1 MDMNHR
7 QPFKIMQYEVKIG
20 YMGLTTVLEGFE
32 YVLKQKNPYRNKER
46 KTRIL
51 IANL

>member
-1 MDMNHR
+1 MDTTHR

-32 YVLKQKNPYRNKER
+32 YVLKQK
-46 KTRIL
+46 IL
-51 IANL
+51 TETKREKQGF